1 MCFKFVASRSLGHG
15 YILGAYDKFL
25 SHMTNSIL
33 FFLGSFKVK
42 LGYF

>member
-1 MCFKFVASRSLGHG
+1 MCLKFVASRSLGHG
-15 YILGAYDKFL
+15 CIFGAYDKFL